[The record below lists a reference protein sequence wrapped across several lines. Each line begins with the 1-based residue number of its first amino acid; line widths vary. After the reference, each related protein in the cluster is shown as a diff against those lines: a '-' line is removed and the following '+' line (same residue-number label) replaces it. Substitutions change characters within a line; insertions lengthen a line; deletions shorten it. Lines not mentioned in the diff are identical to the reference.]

1 MARGRFRYSDPEWA
15 VIVVAATLAE
25 MPPNAWA
32 QQAAYEAA
40 LHASGG
46 ATTDRDT
53 VRALEAEL
61 RQHRR
66 VLTNVG
72 GNLNDIARVAN
83 STHEIAIAAAAQSV
97 LRLVG
102 NAVRAS
108 DTLVRDIRARL
119 LP

>member
-1 MARGRFRYSDPEWA
+1 MARGRFRYSDSEWA
-15 VIVVAATLAE
+15 VIVVAAALDGR
-25 MPPNAWA
+25 PPNAWA

-40 LHASGG
+40 VQASRG
-46 ATTDRDT
+46 ATTDRDA
-53 VRALEAEL
+53 VFALEAEL

-72 GNLNDIARVAN
+72 GNLNDVARVAN
-83 STHEIAIAAAAQSV
+83 ATHEIAVASATQSV

-102 NAVRAS
+102 NVVRAS